1 MGDTANLTFIKR
13 QSRSKGANNSL
24 INDGYLL
31 ANIVEKGKDSISIA
45 VKRDEFRTSLNNNGR
60 NSIYSLIDDDNNTHT
75 VMIKDVQLKPIVN
88 EFHHVDFQVVSLT
101 EEVTVDV
108 LINIIGQSSVEV
120 KGFIVNRS
128 FDSIAVTGF
137 PQDIPD
143 KIDVDVTGLGLN
155 DTITMSE
162 VKLDK
167 VKSDLDDDEIIIS
180 ISEPRME
187 IEEDED
193 EVSTDDVDVEV
204 PVITSEEDESE
215 EEE

>member
-13 QSRSKGANNSL
+13 QSRTKGANNSL

-31 ANIVEKGKDSISIA
+31 ANIVERGKDSISIA
-45 VKRDEFRTSLNNNGR
+45 LKKDNFRSSLNSNGR
-60 NSIYSLIDDDNNTHT
+60 NAIYSLTDDDKNTYT
-75 VMIKDVQLKPIVN
+75 VMIKDVQLKPIIN

-108 LINIIGQSSVEV
+108 IINIIGQSSVEV
-120 KGFIVNRS
+120 KGFIINRS
-128 FDSIAVTGF
+128 FDSISVTGF

-143 KIDVDVTGLGLN
+143 TIDVDVTGLTVN
-155 DTITMSE
+155 DTITMGDI
-162 VKLDK
+162 KLDK
-167 VKSDLDDDEIIIS
+167 VKSTLDDDELIIS

-193 EVSTDDVDVEV
+193 GDETSADNVEV
-204 PVITSEEDESE
+204 PVIASEADEE
-215 EEE
+215 